1 MNRILGLGLPFRS
14 LIRLGVRWF
23 CIRHGGA
30 CVHLEKVLA
39 ASLSHDQVIGAR
51 RHHKTL
57 AQVLLTKG
65 KFGPELRVKT
75 PTHQVD
81 KDPLKDV

>member
-23 CIRHGGA
+23 CVRHA
-30 CVHLEKVLA
+30 CSIQLEKVLA
-39 ASLSHDQVIGAR
+39 ASLCHDQVIGAR